1 MNMTRHIPTLRV
13 RGVAAVEAAL
23 LLIPLVILAL
33 GIVEAGR
40 ALYQYNTIV
49 KSSRD
54 AVRYLTTVQPGTGF
68 ATARCLAVYGTPAC
82 GTTPLVEGLATTQV
96 SICDSTNC
104 AATHR
109 DVPATGNGSQP
120 TGVMNLVTVTVS
132 GYQFTNFVPLPLPTM
147 TFGPIAN
154 TMRQAL

>member
-1 MNMTRHIPTLRV
+1 MTMTRLVALRFA

-23 LLIPLVILAL
+23 LLIPLAILAL
-33 GIVEAGR
+33 GIAEAGR

-49 KSSRD
+49 KSTRD

-68 ATARCLAVYGTPAC
+68 DTARCLAVYGTPAC
-82 GTTPLVEGLATTQV
+82 GTTPLVEGLTTAQV
-96 SICDSTNC
+96 AVCDSTNC

-109 DVPATGNGSQP
+109 DVPAVGNGTQA

-132 GYQFTNFVPLPLPTM
+132 GYTFQPFVPLPLPAM